1 MELDTRNNTVVTAL
15 KCQKRHQRVLS
26 NSERDKSNM
35 KWDWN
40 LKLYKQIIHNKIQNI
55 I

>member
-26 NSERDKSNM
+26 NSDRDKSNINARR
-35 KWDWN
+35 DER
-40 LKLYKQIIHNKIQNI
+40 YI
-55 I
+55 